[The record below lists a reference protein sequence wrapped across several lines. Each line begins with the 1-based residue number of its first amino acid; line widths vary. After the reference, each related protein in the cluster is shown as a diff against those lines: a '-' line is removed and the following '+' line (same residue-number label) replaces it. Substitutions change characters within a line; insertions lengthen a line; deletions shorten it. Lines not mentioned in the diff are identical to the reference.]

1 MLVTSASLPQDVAT
15 SSPDVATTTEASQRA
30 SRVREEMNQCI
41 DRLQLDDKSKT
52 GKDHN
57 CSCDCEDE
65 CVCSCVT
72 SGHQGGADLEV
83 NMTDGTH
90 ETHDSSMIDMEN
102 CIKDEEV
109 NSGMAQ
115 RKKRATGEVTVTIRL
130 DSKGLTIR
138 VTWKLN

>member
-1 MLVTSASLPQDVAT
+1 MHWFISSLPLDVAT
-15 SSPDVATTTEASQRA
+15 SSPVATTTEASQRA

-72 SGHQGGADLEV
+72 FSHQGGADLEV
-83 NMTDGTH
+83 NTTDD
-90 ETHDSSMIDMEN
+90 THDSIMFDMQN

-130 DSKGLTIR
+130 D
-138 VTWKLN
+138 